1 MSSVSSVRAKK
12 MPRQLAWRLFKH
24 EAKRGELSIILF
36 AIILSV
42 AAVLSLSLFSER
54 LQGALTDRSA
64 EFIAA
69 DRQLSSRNLID
80 PAWITQAQTFSL
92 ATAEQVSTRSMA
104 FANDELALV
113 DLRAVSDT
121 YPLKGSIKLAP
132 ELFATGAATT
142 QIPQRGEAWIDS
154 RLFQLL
160 GLVIGDNIELGDATF
175 TVTQI
180 LSEIPDGGFSVFN
193 ADPMVLINQQDIAAT
208 NVTGPGSRVNYKAYF
223 TGENSDLDGYF
234 DALSPQLDRQ
244 IHRWLS
250 VQDDTS
256 PIGESVAR
264 AEQFFLLAS
273 LLAIVLAAVAIGVAA
288 QRYAQRHFDPVAIMK
303 TLGASTNT
311 IRKVYLYQISFI
323 AILGIMLGAV
333 VGFVLQQIVVS
344 ALADTVEVSLQVW
357 YWRPLLIAIFTG
369 SVCALLFCL
378 YPLLGLFSIPP
389 LRVLRRDISATFSSR
404 GGQYITAGGAILLLM
419 WVYSQNLKISL
430 ILFVSGLILVGLL
443 LGATFGLIALGRV
456 LGKGRMGA
464 WQLAWARIK
473 RRSLDNS
480 VQLISFALTIMLLLV
495 VLVMR
500 NDIVQQWRDQLPQG
514 TANYFLANVT
524 QEQRPKLVEHFA
536 KNGIETDGLYPVSRG
551 RFVKVN
557 DELIR
562 TDITKEDEDT
572 TNETR
577 RGLGR
582 EANLTWDTVLQ
593 TGNEIIAGQWHD
605 QWTPQNSTLP
615 EGVFPVS
622 IEERVGERMRIGMG
636 DELTFNIGSEI
647 VTVQVTSVRTVNW
660 QTMQPNFFFV
670 LHPEAMS
677 QFRASYITSFYLPPE
692 RKPELTKLM
701 APFASVTMF
710 DVDARINQVRSIID
724 QVSAAI
730 EFILVLVLVAGSL
743 VLVAQVQASMDER
756 QRELAILRTLGA
768 KGMMIRLSVIYEFL
782 IIGSVA
788 GFMAALAN
796 EVSLYLLQTNV
807 FQMQSS
813 LHLEY
818 WVIAPLT
825 GAVVVGLLGA
835 ASCWRL
841 LSMNTQVLLR
851 KML

>member
-1 MSSVSSVRAKK
+1 MSA

-69 DRQLSSRNLID
+69 DRQLSARAPLD
-80 PAWITQAQTFSL
+80 PEWISAAHTYNL
-92 ATAEQVSTRSMA
+92 ATALQTSTRSMA

-113 DLRAVSDT
+113 DLRAVSED
-121 YPLKGSIKLAP
+121 YPLKGTIKLAP
-132 ELFATGAATT
+132 ELFATGVATDH
-142 QIPQRGEAWIDS
+142 IPASGEAWMDS

-160 GLVIGDNIELGDATF
+160 GVSLGDKIELGEAQF
-175 TVTQI
+175 TITQV

-193 ADPMVLINQQDIAAT
+193 ADPMVLINLSDIAAT
-208 NVTGPGSRVNYKAYF
+208 KVTGPGSRVNYKVYF
-223 TGENSDLDGYF
+223 TGDDNDLDNYF
-234 DALSPQLDRQ
+234 DELSPQLDRQ
-244 IHRWLS
+244 VHRWLS

-303 TLGASTNT
+303 TLGASTAT
-311 IRKVYLYQISFI
+311 IRKVYLYQIVFI
-323 AILGIMLGAV
+323 ALLGIVIGAI
-333 VGFVLQQIVVS
+333 VGFVLQQLVVS

-389 LRVLRRDISATFSSR
+389 LRVLRRDIASSFSAR
-404 GGQYITAGGAILLLM
+404 GGQYLTAGGAILLLM

-443 LGATFGLIALGRV
+443 LAATFGLIALGRV
-456 LGKGRMGA
+456 LGTGRMGA

-500 NDIVQQWRDQLPQG
+500 NDIVQQWRDQLPTG

-524 QEQRPKLVEHFA
+524 EEQRPNLVQHFA
-536 KNGIETDGLYPVSRG
+536 DNGIETDGLYPVSRG
-551 RFVKVN
+551 RFVKIN
-557 DELIR
+557 DEILR
-562 TDITKEDEDT
+562 NDITKEEEDT

-577 RGLGR
+577 RGMGR
-582 EANLTWDTVLQ
+582 EANLTWDTTLQ
-593 TGNEIIAGQWHD
+593 MGNEVIAGQWHGE
-605 QWTPQNSTLP
+605 WTPETSEL
-615 EGVFPVS
+615 GDGIYPVS
-622 IEERVGERMRIGMG
+622 IEERVGKRMRIGMG
-636 DELTFNIGSEI
+636 DQLTFNIGSEI
-647 VTVQVTSVRTVNW
+647 VTVEVTSIRTVNW

-670 LHPEAMS
+670 LHPMAMEA
-677 QFRASYITSFYLPPE
+677 FRASYITSFYLPPE
-692 RKPELTKLM
+692 RKPELTRLM

-730 EFILVLVLVAGSL
+730 EFILILVLVAGSL
-743 VLVAQVQASMDER
+743 VLIAQVQASMDER

-768 KGMMIRLSVIYEFL
+768 KGRMIRASVIYEFL

-796 EVSLYLLQTNV
+796 EVSLYLLQTQI

-813 LHLEY
+813 LHIEY

-825 GAVVVGLLGA
+825 GAVVVGLLGT

>member
-1 MSSVSSVRAKK
+1 MSA

-69 DRQLSSRNLID
+69 DRQLSARAPLD
-80 PAWITQAQTFSL
+80 PEWVSAAHNYNL
-92 ATAEQVSTRSMA
+92 ATALQTSTRSMA

-113 DLRAVSDT
+113 DLRAVSED
-121 YPLKGSIKLAP
+121 YPLKGTIKLAP
-132 ELFATGAATT
+132 ELFATGVATNH
-142 QIPQRGEAWIDS
+142 IPASGEAWMDS

-160 GLVIGDNIELGDATF
+160 GVSLGDNIELGEAQF
-175 TVTQI
+175 TITQV

-193 ADPMVLINQQDIAAT
+193 ADPMVLINLSDIAAT
-208 NVTGPGSRVNYKAYF
+208 KVTGPGSRVNYKVYF
-223 TGENSDLDGYF
+223 TGDDNDLDNYF
-234 DALSPQLDRQ
+234 DELSPQLDRQ
-244 IHRWLS
+244 VHRWLS

-303 TLGASTNT
+303 TLGASTAT
-311 IRKVYLYQISFI
+311 IREVYLYQIVFI
-323 AILGIMLGAV
+323 ALLGIVIGAI
-333 VGFVLQQIVVS
+333 VGFVLQQLVVN

-389 LRVLRRDISATFSSR
+389 LRVLRRDIASSFSAR
-404 GGQYITAGGAILLLM
+404 GGQYLTAGGAILLLM

-443 LGATFGLIALGRV
+443 LAATFGLIALGRV
-456 LGKGRMGA
+456 LGTGRMGT

-500 NDIVQQWRDQLPQG
+500 NDIVQQWRDQLPTG

-524 QEQRPKLVEHFA
+524 EEQRPNLVQHFA
-536 KNGIETDGLYPVSRG
+536 DNGIETDGLYPVSRG
-551 RFVKVN
+551 RFVKIN
-557 DELIR
+557 DEILR
-562 TDITKEDEDT
+562 NDITKEEEDT

-577 RGLGR
+577 RGMGR
-582 EANLTWDTVLQ
+582 EANLTWDTTLQ
-593 TGNEIIAGQWHD
+593 MGNDVIAGQWHGE
-605 QWTPQNSTLP
+605 WTPETSELG
-615 EGVFPVS
+615 EGIYPVS
-622 IEERVGERMRIGMG
+622 IEERVGERMRIGLG
-636 DELTFNIGSEI
+636 DQLTFNIGSEI
-647 VTVQVTSVRTVNW
+647 VTVEVTSIRTVNW

-670 LHPEAMS
+670 LHPMAMEA
-677 QFRASYITSFYLPPE
+677 FRASYITSFYLPPE
-692 RKPELTKLM
+692 RKPELTRLM

-730 EFILVLVLVAGSL
+730 EFILILVLVAGSL
-743 VLVAQVQASMDER
+743 VLIAQVQASMDER

-768 KGMMIRLSVIYEFL
+768 KGRMIRASVIYEFL

-796 EVSLYLLQTNV
+796 EVSLYLLQTQI

-813 LHLEY
+813 LHLDY

-825 GAVVVGLLGA
+825 GAAVVGLLGA

>member
-1 MSSVSSVRAKK
+1 MSA

-69 DRQLSSRNLID
+69 DRQLSARAPLD
-80 PAWITQAQTFSL
+80 PEWISAAHTYNL
-92 ATAEQVSTRSMA
+92 ATALQTSTRSMA

-113 DLRAVSDT
+113 DLRAVSED
-121 YPLKGSIKLAP
+121 YPLKGTIKLAP
-132 ELFATGAATT
+132 ELFATGVATDH
-142 QIPQRGEAWIDS
+142 IPASGEAWMDS

-160 GLVIGDNIELGDATF
+160 GVSLGDKIELGEAQF
-175 TVTQI
+175 TITQV

-193 ADPMVLINQQDIAAT
+193 ADPMVLINLSDIAAT
-208 NVTGPGSRVNYKAYF
+208 KVTGPGSRVNYKVYF
-223 TGENSDLDGYF
+223 TGDDNDLDNYF
-234 DALSPQLDRQ
+234 DELSPQLDRQ
-244 IHRWLS
+244 VHRWLS

-303 TLGASTNT
+303 TLGASTAT
-311 IRKVYLYQISFI
+311 IRKVYLYQIVFI
-323 AILGIMLGAV
+323 ALLGIVIGAI
-333 VGFVLQQIVVS
+333 VGFVLQQLVVS

-389 LRVLRRDISATFSSR
+389 LRVLRRDIASSFSAR
-404 GGQYITAGGAILLLM
+404 GGQYLTAGGAILLLM

-430 ILFVSGLILVGLL
+430 ILFVSGRILVGLL
-443 LGATFGLIALGRV
+443 LAATFGLIALGRV
-456 LGKGRMGA
+456 LGTGRMGA

-500 NDIVQQWRDQLPQG
+500 NDIVQQWRDQLPTG

-524 QEQRPKLVEHFA
+524 EEQRPNLVQHFA
-536 KNGIETDGLYPVSRG
+536 DNGIETDGLYPVSRG
-551 RFVKVN
+551 RFVKIN
-557 DELIR
+557 DEILR
-562 TDITKEDEDT
+562 NDITKEEEDT

-577 RGLGR
+577 RGMGR
-582 EANLTWDTVLQ
+582 EANLTWDTTLQ
-593 TGNEIIAGQWHD
+593 MGNEVIAGQWHGE
-605 QWTPQNSTLP
+605 WTPETSEL
-615 EGVFPVS
+615 GDGIYPVS
-622 IEERVGERMRIGMG
+622 IEERVGKRMRIGMG
-636 DELTFNIGSEI
+636 DQLTFNIGSEI
-647 VTVQVTSVRTVNW
+647 VTVEVTSIRTVNW

-670 LHPEAMS
+670 LHPMAMEA
-677 QFRASYITSFYLPPE
+677 FRASYITSFYLPPE
-692 RKPELTKLM
+692 RKPELTRLM

-730 EFILVLVLVAGSL
+730 EFILILVLVAGSL
-743 VLVAQVQASMDER
+743 VLIAQVQASMDER

-768 KGMMIRLSVIYEFL
+768 KGRMIRASVIYEFL

-796 EVSLYLLQTNV
+796 EVSLYLLQTQI

-813 LHLEY
+813 LHIEY

-835 ASCWRL
+835 ASCWHL

>member
-1 MSSVSSVRAKK
+1 MSA

-24 EAKRGELSIILF
+24 EAKRGEISIILF

-42 AAVLSLSLFSER
+42 AAVLSVSLFSER

-69 DRQLSSRNLID
+69 DRQLSARAPLD
-80 PAWITQAQTFSL
+80 PEWISAAHTYNL
-92 ATAEQVSTRSMA
+92 ATALQTSTRSMA

-113 DLRAVSDT
+113 DLRAVSED
-121 YPLKGSIKLAP
+121 YPLKGTIKLAP
-132 ELFATGAATT
+132 ELFATGVATDH
-142 QIPQRGEAWIDS
+142 IPASGEAWMDS

-160 GLVIGDNIELGDATF
+160 GVSLGDKIELGEAQF
-175 TVTQI
+175 TITQV

-193 ADPMVLINQQDIAAT
+193 ADPMVLINLSDIAAT
-208 NVTGPGSRVNYKAYF
+208 KVTGPGSRVNYKVYF
-223 TGENSDLDGYF
+223 TGDDNDLDNYF
-234 DALSPQLDRQ
+234 DELSPQLDRQ
-244 IHRWLS
+244 VHRWLS

-303 TLGASTNT
+303 TLGASTAT
-311 IRKVYLYQISFI
+311 IRKVYLYQIVFI
-323 AILGIMLGAV
+323 ALLGIVIGAI
-333 VGFVLQQIVVS
+333 VGFVLQQLVVS

-357 YWRPLLIAIFTG
+357 YWRPLLTAIFTG

-378 YPLLGLFSIPP
+378 YPLLGLFSILPS
-389 LRVLRRDISATFSSR
+389 RVLRRDIASSFSAR
-404 GGQYITAGGAILLLM
+404 GGQYLTAGGAILLLM

-443 LGATFGLIALGRV
+443 LAATFGLIALGRV
-456 LGKGRMGA
+456 LGTGRMGA

-500 NDIVQQWRDQLPQG
+500 NDIVQQWRDQLPTG

-524 QEQRPKLVEHFA
+524 EEQRPNLVQHFA
-536 KNGIETDGLYPVSRG
+536 DNGIETDGLYPVSRG
-551 RFVKVN
+551 RFVKIN
-557 DELIR
+557 DEILR
-562 TDITKEDEDT
+562 NDITKEEEDT

-577 RGLGR
+577 RGMGR
-582 EANLTWDTVLQ
+582 EANLTWDTTLQ
-593 TGNEIIAGQWHD
+593 MGNEVIAGQWHGE
-605 QWTPQNSTLP
+605 WTPETSEL
-615 EGVFPVS
+615 GDGIYPVS
-622 IEERVGERMRIGMG
+622 IEERVGKRMRIGMG
-636 DELTFNIGSEI
+636 DQLTFNLGSEI
-647 VTVQVTSVRTVNW
+647 VTVEVTSIRTVNW

-670 LHPEAMS
+670 LHPMAMEA
-677 QFRASYITSFYLPPE
+677 FRASYITSFYLPPE
-692 RKPELTKLM
+692 RKPELTRLM

-730 EFILVLVLVAGSL
+730 EFILILVLVAGSL
-743 VLVAQVQASMDER
+743 VLIAQVQASMDER

-768 KGMMIRLSVIYEFL
+768 KGRMIRASVIYEFL

-796 EVSLYLLQTNV
+796 EVSLYLLQTQI

-813 LHLEY
+813 LHIEY

>member
-1 MSSVSSVRAKK
+1 MSA

-69 DRQLSSRNLID
+69 DRQLSARAPLD
-80 PAWITQAQTFSL
+80 PEWISAAHTYNL
-92 ATAEQVSTRSMA
+92 ATALQTSTRSMA

-113 DLRAVSDT
+113 DLRAVSED
-121 YPLKGSIKLAP
+121 YPLKGTIKLAP
-132 ELFATGAATT
+132 ELFATGVATDH
-142 QIPQRGEAWIDS
+142 IPASGEAWMDS

-160 GLVIGDNIELGDATF
+160 GVSLGDKIELGEAQF
-175 TVTQI
+175 TITQV

-193 ADPMVLINQQDIAAT
+193 ADPMVLINLSDIAAT
-208 NVTGPGSRVNYKAYF
+208 KVTGPGSRVNYKVYF
-223 TGENSDLDGYF
+223 TGDDNDLDNYF
-234 DALSPQLDRQ
+234 DELSPQLDRQ
-244 IHRWLS
+244 VHRWLS

-303 TLGASTNT
+303 TLGASTAT
-311 IRKVYLYQISFI
+311 IRKVYLYQIVFI
-323 AILGIMLGAV
+323 ALLGIVIGAI
-333 VGFVLQQIVVS
+333 VGFVLQQLVVS

-389 LRVLRRDISATFSSR
+389 LRVLRRDIASSFSAR
-404 GGQYITAGGAILLLM
+404 GGQYLTAGGAILLLM

-443 LGATFGLIALGRV
+443 LAATFGLIALGRV
-456 LGKGRMGA
+456 LGTGRMGA

-500 NDIVQQWRDQLPQG
+500 NDIVQQWRDQLPTG

-524 QEQRPKLVEHFA
+524 EEQRPNLVQHFA
-536 KNGIETDGLYPVSRG
+536 DNGIETDGLYPVSRG
-551 RFVKVN
+551 RFVKIN
-557 DELIR
+557 DEILR
-562 TDITKEDEDT
+562 NDITKEEEDT

-577 RGLGR
+577 RGMGR
-582 EANLTWDTVLQ
+582 EANLTWDTTLQ
-593 TGNEIIAGQWHD
+593 MGNEVIAGQWHGE
-605 QWTPQNSTLP
+605 WTPETSEL
-615 EGVFPVS
+615 GDGIYPVS
-622 IEERVGERMRIGMG
+622 IEERVGKRMRIGMG
-636 DELTFNIGSEI
+636 DQLTFNIGSEI
-647 VTVQVTSVRTVNW
+647 VTVEVTSIRTVNW

-670 LHPEAMS
+670 LHPMAMEA
-677 QFRASYITSFYLPPE
+677 FRASYITSFYLPPE
-692 RKPELTKLM
+692 RKPELTRLI

-730 EFILVLVLVAGSL
+730 EFILILVLVAGSL
-743 VLVAQVQASMDER
+743 VLIAQVQASMDER

-768 KGMMIRLSVIYEFL
+768 KGRMIRASVIYEFL

-796 EVSLYLLQTNV
+796 EVSLYLLQTQI

-813 LHLEY
+813 LHIEY

>member
-1 MSSVSSVRAKK
+1 MSA

-69 DRQLSSRNLID
+69 DRQLSARAPLD
-80 PAWITQAQTFSL
+80 PEWISAAHTYNL
-92 ATAEQVSTRSMA
+92 ATALQTSTRSMA

-113 DLRAVSDT
+113 DLRAVSED
-121 YPLKGSIKLAP
+121 YPLKGTIKLAP
-132 ELFATGAATT
+132 ELFATGVATDH
-142 QIPQRGEAWIDS
+142 IPASGEAWMDS

-160 GLVIGDNIELGDATF
+160 GVSLGDKIELGEAQF
-175 TVTQI
+175 TITQV

-193 ADPMVLINQQDIAAT
+193 ADPMVLINLSDIAAT
-208 NVTGPGSRVNYKAYF
+208 KVTGPGSRVNYKVYF
-223 TGENSDLDGYF
+223 TGDDNDLDNYF
-234 DALSPQLDRQ
+234 DELSPQLDRQ
-244 IHRWLS
+244 VHRWLS

-303 TLGASTNT
+303 TLGASTAT
-311 IRKVYLYQISFI
+311 IRKVYLYQIVFI
-323 AILGIMLGAV
+323 ALLGIVIGAI
-333 VGFVLQQIVVS
+333 VGFVLQQLVVS

-389 LRVLRRDISATFSSR
+389 LRVLRRDIASSFSAR
-404 GGQYITAGGAILLLM
+404 GGQYLTAGGAILLLM

-443 LGATFGLIALGRV
+443 LAATFGLIALGRV
-456 LGKGRMGA
+456 LGTGRMGA

-500 NDIVQQWRDQLPQG
+500 NDIVQQWRDQLPTG

-524 QEQRPKLVEHFA
+524 EEQRPNLVQHFA
-536 KNGIETDGLYPVSRG
+536 DNGIETDGLYPVSRG
-551 RFVKVN
+551 RFVKIN
-557 DELIR
+557 DEILR
-562 TDITKEDEDT
+562 NDITKEEEDT

-577 RGLGR
+577 RGMGR
-582 EANLTWDTVLQ
+582 EANLTWDTTLQ
-593 TGNEIIAGQWHD
+593 MGNEVIAGQWHGE
-605 QWTPQNSTLP
+605 WTPETSEL
-615 EGVFPVS
+615 GDGIYPVS
-622 IEERVGERMRIGMG
+622 IEERVGKRMRIGMG
-636 DELTFNIGSEI
+636 DQLTFNIGSEI
-647 VTVQVTSVRTVNW
+647 VTVEVTSIRTVNW

-670 LHPEAMS
+670 LHPMAMEA
-677 QFRASYITSFYLPPE
+677 FRASYITSFYLPPE
-692 RKPELTKLM
+692 RKPELTRLM

-730 EFILVLVLVAGSL
+730 EFILILVLVAGSL
-743 VLVAQVQASMDER
+743 VLIAQVQASMDER

-768 KGMMIRLSVIYEFL
+768 KGRMIRASVIYEFL

-796 EVSLYLLQTNV
+796 EVSLYLLQTQI

-813 LHLEY
+813 LHIEY

-835 ASCWRL
+835 ASCWHL

>member
-1 MSSVSSVRAKK
+1 MSSMSSVRAKN

-69 DRQLSSRNLID
+69 DRQLSARNPID
-80 PAWITQAQTFSL
+80 PGWITQAQTFSL

-142 QIPQRGEAWIDS
+142 QIPKRGEAWIDS

-223 TGENSDLDGYF
+223 TGENSDLDDYF

-536 KNGIETDGLYPVSRG
+536 KNGIDTDGLYPVSRG

-593 TGNEIIAGQWHD
+593 SGNEIIAGQWHD

-818 WVIAPLT
+818 WVIAPVT

>member
-1 MSSVSSVRAKK
+1 MSA

-69 DRQLSSRNLID
+69 DRQLSARAPLD
-80 PAWITQAQTFSL
+80 PEWISAAHTYNL
-92 ATAEQVSTRSMA
+92 ATALQTSTRSMA

-113 DLRAVSDT
+113 DLRAVSED
-121 YPLKGSIKLAP
+121 YPLKGTIKLAP
-132 ELFATGAATT
+132 ELFATGVATDH
-142 QIPQRGEAWIDS
+142 IPASGEAWMDS

-160 GLVIGDNIELGDATF
+160 GVSLGDKIELGEAQF
-175 TVTQI
+175 TITQV

-193 ADPMVLINQQDIAAT
+193 ADPMVLINLSDIAAT
-208 NVTGPGSRVNYKAYF
+208 KVTGPGSRVNYKVYF
-223 TGENSDLDGYF
+223 TGDDNDLDNYF
-234 DALSPQLDRQ
+234 DELSPQLDRQ
-244 IHRWLS
+244 VHRWLS

-303 TLGASTNT
+303 TLGASTAT
-311 IRKVYLYQISFI
+311 IRKVYLYQIVFI
-323 AILGIMLGAV
+323 ALLGIVIGAI
-333 VGFVLQQIVVS
+333 VGFVLQQLVVS

-389 LRVLRRDISATFSSR
+389 LRVLRRDIASSFSAR
-404 GGQYITAGGAILLLM
+404 GGQYLTAGGAILLLM

-443 LGATFGLIALGRV
+443 LAATFGLIALGRV
-456 LGKGRMGA
+456 LGTGRMGA

-500 NDIVQQWRDQLPQG
+500 NDIVQQWRDQLPTG

-524 QEQRPKLVEHFA
+524 EEQRPNLVQHFA
-536 KNGIETDGLYPVSRG
+536 DNGIETDGLYPVSRG
-551 RFVKVN
+551 RFVKIN
-557 DELIR
+557 DEILR
-562 TDITKEDEDT
+562 NDITKEEEDT

-577 RGLGR
+577 RGMGR
-582 EANLTWDTVLQ
+582 EANLTWDTTLQ
-593 TGNEIIAGQWHD
+593 MGNEVIAGQWHGE
-605 QWTPQNSTLP
+605 WTPETSEL
-615 EGVFPVS
+615 GDGIYPVS
-622 IEERVGERMRIGMG
+622 IEERVGKRMRIGMG
-636 DELTFNIGSEI
+636 DQLTFNIGSEI
-647 VTVQVTSVRTVNW
+647 VTVEVTSIRTVNW

-670 LHPEAMS
+670 LHPMAMEA
-677 QFRASYITSFYLPPE
+677 FRASYITSFYLPPE
-692 RKPELTKLM
+692 RKPELTRLM
-701 APFASVTMF
+701 APFASVIMF

-730 EFILVLVLVAGSL
+730 EFILILVLVAGSL
-743 VLVAQVQASMDER
+743 VLIAQVQASMDER

-768 KGMMIRLSVIYEFL
+768 KGRMIRASVIYEFL

-796 EVSLYLLQTNV
+796 EVSLYLLQTQI

-813 LHLEY
+813 LHIEY

>member
-1 MSSVSSVRAKK
+1 MSA

-69 DRQLSSRNLID
+69 DRQLSARAPLD
-80 PAWITQAQTFSL
+80 PEWISAAHTYNL
-92 ATAEQVSTRSMA
+92 ATALQTSTRSMA

-113 DLRAVSDT
+113 DLRAVSED
-121 YPLKGSIKLAP
+121 YPLKGTIKLAP
-132 ELFATGAATT
+132 ELFATGVATDH
-142 QIPQRGEAWIDS
+142 IPASGEAWMDS

-160 GLVIGDNIELGDATF
+160 GVSLGDKIELGEAQF
-175 TVTQI
+175 TITQV

-193 ADPMVLINQQDIAAT
+193 ADPMVLINLSDIAAT
-208 NVTGPGSRVNYKAYF
+208 KVTGPGSRVNYKVYF
-223 TGENSDLDGYF
+223 TGDDNDLDNYF
-234 DALSPQLDRQ
+234 DELSPQLDRQ
-244 IHRWLS
+244 VHRWLS

-303 TLGASTNT
+303 TLGASTAT
-311 IRKVYLYQISFI
+311 IRKVYLYQIVFI
-323 AILGIMLGAV
+323 ALLGIVIGAI
-333 VGFVLQQIVVS
+333 VGFVLQQLVVS

-389 LRVLRRDISATFSSR
+389 LRVLRRDIASSFSAR
-404 GGQYITAGGAILLLM
+404 GGQYLTAGGAILLLM

-443 LGATFGLIALGRV
+443 LAATFGLIALGRV
-456 LGKGRMGA
+456 LGTGRMGA

-500 NDIVQQWRDQLPQG
+500 NYIVQQWRDQLPTG

-524 QEQRPKLVEHFA
+524 EEQRPNLVQHFA
-536 KNGIETDGLYPVSRG
+536 DNGIETDGLYPVSRG
-551 RFVKVN
+551 RFVKIN
-557 DELIR
+557 DEILR
-562 TDITKEDEDT
+562 NDITKEEEDT

-577 RGLGR
+577 RGMGR
-582 EANLTWDTVLQ
+582 EANLTWDTTLQ
-593 TGNEIIAGQWHD
+593 MGNEVIAGQWHGE
-605 QWTPQNSTLP
+605 WTPETSEL
-615 EGVFPVS
+615 GDGIYPVS
-622 IEERVGERMRIGMG
+622 IEERVGKRMRIGMG
-636 DELTFNIGSEI
+636 DQLTFNIGSEI
-647 VTVQVTSVRTVNW
+647 VTVEVTSIRTVNW

-670 LHPEAMS
+670 LHPMAMEA
-677 QFRASYITSFYLPPE
+677 FRASYITSFYLPPE
-692 RKPELTKLM
+692 RKPELTRLM

-730 EFILVLVLVAGSL
+730 EFILILVLVAGSL
-743 VLVAQVQASMDER
+743 VLIAQVQASMDER

-768 KGMMIRLSVIYEFL
+768 KGRMIRASVIYEFL

-796 EVSLYLLQTNV
+796 EVSLYLLQTQI

-813 LHLEY
+813 LHIEY

>member
-1 MSSVSSVRAKK
+1 MSA

-69 DRQLSSRNLID
+69 DRQLSARAPLD
-80 PAWITQAQTFSL
+80 PEWISAAHTYNL
-92 ATAEQVSTRSMA
+92 ATALQTSTRSMA

-113 DLRAVSDT
+113 DLRAVSED
-121 YPLKGSIKLAP
+121 YPLKGTIKLAP
-132 ELFATGAATT
+132 ELFATGVATDH
-142 QIPQRGEAWIDS
+142 IPASGEAWMDS

-160 GLVIGDNIELGDATF
+160 GVSLGDKIELGEAQF
-175 TVTQI
+175 TITQV

-193 ADPMVLINQQDIAAT
+193 ADPMVLINLSDIAAT
-208 NVTGPGSRVNYKAYF
+208 KVTGPGSRVNYKVYF
-223 TGENSDLDGYF
+223 TGDDNDLDNYF
-234 DALSPQLDRQ
+234 DELSPQLDRQ
-244 IHRWLS
+244 VHRWLS

-273 LLAIVLAAVAIGVAA
+273 LLAILLAAVAIGVAA

-303 TLGASTNT
+303 TLGASTAT
-311 IRKVYLYQISFI
+311 IRKVYLYQIVFI
-323 AILGIMLGAV
+323 ALLGIVIGAI
-333 VGFVLQQIVVS
+333 VGFVLQQLVVS

-389 LRVLRRDISATFSSR
+389 LRVLRRDIASSFSAR
-404 GGQYITAGGAILLLM
+404 GGQYLSAGGAILLLM

-443 LGATFGLIALGRV
+443 LAATFGLIALGRV
-456 LGKGRMGA
+456 LGTGRMGA

-500 NDIVQQWRDQLPQG
+500 NDIVQQWRDQLPTG

-524 QEQRPKLVEHFA
+524 EEQRPNLVQHFA
-536 KNGIETDGLYPVSRG
+536 DNGIETDGLYPVSRG
-551 RFVKVN
+551 RFVKIN
-557 DELIR
+557 DEILR
-562 TDITKEDEDT
+562 NDITKEEEDT

-577 RGLGR
+577 RGMGR
-582 EANLTWDTVLQ
+582 EANLTWDTTLQ
-593 TGNEIIAGQWHD
+593 MGNEVIAGQWHGE
-605 QWTPQNSTLP
+605 WTPETSEL
-615 EGVFPVS
+615 GDGIYPVS
-622 IEERVGERMRIGMG
+622 IEERVGKRMRIGMG
-636 DELTFNIGSEI
+636 DQLTFNIGSEI
-647 VTVQVTSVRTVNW
+647 VTVEVTSIRTVNW

-670 LHPEAMS
+670 LHPMAMEA
-677 QFRASYITSFYLPPE
+677 FRASYITSFYLPPE
-692 RKPELTKLM
+692 RKPELTRLM

-730 EFILVLVLVAGSL
+730 EFILILVLVAGSL
-743 VLVAQVQASMDER
+743 VLIAQVQASMDER

-768 KGMMIRLSVIYEFL
+768 KGRMIRASVIYEFL

-796 EVSLYLLQTNV
+796 EVSLYLLQTQI

-813 LHLEY
+813 LHIEY

>member
-1 MSSVSSVRAKK
+1 MSA

-69 DRQLSSRNLID
+69 DRQLSARAPLD
-80 PAWITQAQTFSL
+80 PEWISAAHTYNL
-92 ATAEQVSTRSMA
+92 ATALQTSTRSMA

-113 DLRAVSDT
+113 DLRAVSED
-121 YPLKGSIKLAP
+121 YPLKGTIKLAP
-132 ELFATGAATT
+132 ELFATGVATDH
-142 QIPQRGEAWIDS
+142 IPASGEAWMDS

-160 GLVIGDNIELGDATF
+160 GVSLGDKIELGEAQF
-175 TVTQI
+175 TITQV

-193 ADPMVLINQQDIAAT
+193 ADPMVLINLSDIAAT
-208 NVTGPGSRVNYKAYF
+208 KVTGPGSRVNYKVYF
-223 TGENSDLDGYF
+223 TGDDNDLDNYF
-234 DALSPQLDRQ
+234 DELSPQLDRQ
-244 IHRWLS
+244 VHRWLS

-303 TLGASTNT
+303 TLGASTAT
-311 IRKVYLYQISFI
+311 IRKVYLYQIVFI
-323 AILGIMLGAV
+323 ALLGIVIGAI
-333 VGFVLQQIVVS
+333 VGFVLQQLVVS

-389 LRVLRRDISATFSSR
+389 LRVLRRDIASSFSAR
-404 GGQYITAGGAILLLM
+404 GGQYLTAGGAILLLM

-443 LGATFGLIALGRV
+443 LAATFGLIALGRV
-456 LGKGRMGA
+456 LGTGRMGA

-500 NDIVQQWRDQLPQG
+500 NDIVQQWRDQLPTG

-524 QEQRPKLVEHFA
+524 EEQRPNLVQHFA
-536 KNGIETDGLYPVSRG
+536 DNGIETDGLYPVSRG
-551 RFVKVN
+551 RFVKIN
-557 DELIR
+557 DEILR
-562 TDITKEDEDT
+562 NDITKEEEDT

-577 RGLGR
+577 RGMGR
-582 EANLTWDTVLQ
+582 EANLTWDTTLQ
-593 TGNEIIAGQWHD
+593 MGNEVIAGQWHGE
-605 QWTPQNSTLP
+605 WTPETSEL
-615 EGVFPVS
+615 GDGIYPVS
-622 IEERVGERMRIGMG
+622 IEERVGKRMRIGMG
-636 DELTFNIGSEI
+636 DQLTFNIGSEI
-647 VTVQVTSVRTVNW
+647 VTVEVTSIRTVNW
-660 QTMQPNFFFV
+660 QTMQPNSFFV
-670 LHPEAMS
+670 LHPMAMEA
-677 QFRASYITSFYLPPE
+677 FRASYITSFYLPPE
-692 RKPELTKLM
+692 RKPELTRLM

-730 EFILVLVLVAGSL
+730 EFILILVLVAGSL
-743 VLVAQVQASMDER
+743 VLIAQVQASMDER

-768 KGMMIRLSVIYEFL
+768 KGRMIRASVIYEFL

-796 EVSLYLLQTNV
+796 EVSLYLLQTQI

-813 LHLEY
+813 LHIEY

>member
-1 MSSVSSVRAKK
+1 MSA

-69 DRQLSSRNLID
+69 DRQLSARAPLD
-80 PAWITQAQTFSL
+80 PEWVSAAHTYNL
-92 ATAEQVSTRSMA
+92 ATALQTSTRSMA

-113 DLRAVSDT
+113 DLRAVSED
-121 YPLKGSIKLAP
+121 YPLKGTIKLTP
-132 ELFATGAATT
+132 ELFATGVATDH
-142 QIPQRGEAWIDS
+142 IPASGEAWMDS

-160 GLVIGDNIELGDATF
+160 GVSLGDNIELGEAQF
-175 TVTQI
+175 TITQV

-193 ADPMVLINQQDIAAT
+193 ADPMVLINLSDIAAT
-208 NVTGPGSRVNYKAYF
+208 KVTGPGSRVNYKVYF
-223 TGENSDLDGYF
+223 TGDDNDLDDYF
-234 DALSPQLDRQ
+234 DELSPQLDRQ
-244 IHRWLS
+244 VHRWLS

-303 TLGASTNT
+303 TLGASTAT
-311 IRKVYLYQISFI
+311 IRKVYLYQIVFI
-323 AILGIMLGAV
+323 ALLGIVIGAI
-333 VGFVLQQIVVS
+333 VGFVLQQLVVS

-389 LRVLRRDISATFSSR
+389 LRVLRRDIASSFSAR
-404 GGQYITAGGAILLLM
+404 GGQYLTAGGAILLLM

-443 LGATFGLIALGRV
+443 LAATFGLIALGRV
-456 LGKGRMGA
+456 LGTGRMGA

-500 NDIVQQWRDQLPQG
+500 NDIVQQWRDQLPTG

-524 QEQRPKLVEHFA
+524 EEQRPNLVQHFA
-536 KNGIETDGLYPVSRG
+536 DNGIETDGLYPVSRG
-551 RFVKVN
+551 RFVKIN
-557 DELIR
+557 DEILR
-562 TDITKEDEDT
+562 NDITKEEEDT

-577 RGLGR
+577 RGMGR
-582 EANLTWDTVLQ
+582 EANLTWDTTLQ
-593 TGNEIIAGQWHD
+593 MGNEVIAGQWHGE
-605 QWTPQNSTLP
+605 WTPETSEL
-615 EGVFPVS
+615 GDGIYPVS
-622 IEERVGERMRIGMG
+622 IEERVGKRMRIGMG
-636 DELTFNIGSEI
+636 DQLTFNIGSEI
-647 VTVQVTSVRTVNW
+647 VTVEVTSIRTVNW

-670 LHPEAMS
+670 LHPMAMEA
-677 QFRASYITSFYLPPE
+677 FRASYITSFYLPPE
-692 RKPELTKLM
+692 RKPELTRLM

-730 EFILVLVLVAGSL
+730 EFILILVLVAGSL
-743 VLVAQVQASMDER
+743 VLIAQVQASMDER

-768 KGMMIRLSVIYEFL
+768 KGRMIRASVIYEFL

-796 EVSLYLLQTNV
+796 EVSLYLLQTQI

-813 LHLEY
+813 LHIEY

>member
-1 MSSVSSVRAKK
+1 MSA

-69 DRQLSSRNLID
+69 DRQLSARAPLD
-80 PAWITQAQTFSL
+80 PEWVSAAHTYNL
-92 ATAEQVSTRSMA
+92 ATALQTSTRSMA

-113 DLRAVSDT
+113 DLRAVSED
-121 YPLKGSIKLAP
+121 YPLKGTIKLAP
-132 ELFATGAATT
+132 ELFATGVATDH
-142 QIPQRGEAWIDS
+142 IPASGEAWMDS

-160 GLVIGDNIELGDATF
+160 GVSLGDKIELGEAQF
-175 TVTQI
+175 TITQV

-193 ADPMVLINQQDIAAT
+193 ADPMVLINLSDIAAT
-208 NVTGPGSRVNYKAYF
+208 KVTGPGSRVNYKVYF
-223 TGENSDLDGYF
+223 TGDDNDLDNYF
-234 DALSPQLDRQ
+234 DELSPQLDRQ
-244 IHRWLS
+244 VHRWLS

-303 TLGASTNT
+303 TLGASTAT
-311 IRKVYLYQISFI
+311 IRKVYLYQIVFI
-323 AILGIMLGAV
+323 ALLGIVIGAI
-333 VGFVLQQIVVS
+333 VGFVLQQLVVS

-389 LRVLRRDISATFSSR
+389 LRVLRRDIASSFSAR
-404 GGQYITAGGAILLLM
+404 GGQYLTAGGAILLLM

-443 LGATFGLIALGRV
+443 LAATFGLIALGRV
-456 LGKGRMGA
+456 LGTGRMGA

-500 NDIVQQWRDQLPQG
+500 NDIVQQWRDQLPTG

-524 QEQRPKLVEHFA
+524 EEQRPNLVQHFA
-536 KNGIETDGLYPVSRG
+536 DNGIETDGLYPVSRG
-551 RFVKVN
+551 RFVKIN
-557 DELIR
+557 DEILR
-562 TDITKEDEDT
+562 NDITKEEEDT

-577 RGLGR
+577 RGMGR
-582 EANLTWDTVLQ
+582 EANLTWDTTLQ
-593 TGNEIIAGQWHD
+593 MGNEVIAGQWHGE
-605 QWTPQNSTLP
+605 WTPETSEL
-615 EGVFPVS
+615 GDGIYPVS
-622 IEERVGERMRIGMG
+622 IEERVGKRMRIGMG
-636 DELTFNIGSEI
+636 DQLTFNIGSEI
-647 VTVQVTSVRTVNW
+647 VTVEVTSIRTVNW

-670 LHPEAMS
+670 LHPMAMEA
-677 QFRASYITSFYLPPE
+677 FRASYITSFYLPPE
-692 RKPELTKLM
+692 RKPELTRLM

-730 EFILVLVLVAGSL
+730 EFILILVLVAGSL
-743 VLVAQVQASMDER
+743 VLIAQVQASMDER
-756 QRELAILRTLGA
+756 QRELAILRT
-768 KGMMIRLSVIYEFL
+768 
-782 IIGSVA
+782 
-788 GFMAALAN
+788 
-796 EVSLYLLQTNV
+796 
-807 FQMQSS
+807 
-813 LHLEY
+813 
-818 WVIAPLT
+818 
-825 GAVVVGLLGA
+825 
-835 ASCWRL
+835 
-841 LSMNTQVLLR
+841 
-851 KML
+851 

>member
-1 MSSVSSVRAKK
+1 MSA

-69 DRQLSSRNLID
+69 DRQLSARAPLD
-80 PAWITQAQTFSL
+80 PEWISAAHTYNL
-92 ATAEQVSTRSMA
+92 ATALQTSTRSMA

-113 DLRAVSDT
+113 DLRAVSED
-121 YPLKGSIKLAP
+121 YPLKGTIKLAP
-132 ELFATGAATT
+132 ELFATGVATDH
-142 QIPQRGEAWIDS
+142 IPASGEAWMDS

-160 GLVIGDNIELGDATF
+160 GVSLGDKIELGEAQF
-175 TVTQI
+175 TITQV

-193 ADPMVLINQQDIAAT
+193 ADPMVLINLSDIAAT
-208 NVTGPGSRVNYKAYF
+208 KVTGPGSRVNYKVYF
-223 TGENSDLDGYF
+223 TGDDNDLDNYF
-234 DALSPQLDRQ
+234 DELSPQLDRQ
-244 IHRWLS
+244 VHRWLS

-303 TLGASTNT
+303 TLGASTAT
-311 IRKVYLYQISFI
+311 IRKVYLYQIVFI
-323 AILGIMLGAV
+323 ALLGIVIGAI
-333 VGFVLQQIVVS
+333 VGFVLQQLVVS

-389 LRVLRRDISATFSSR
+389 LRVLRRDIASSFSAR
-404 GGQYITAGGAILLLM
+404 GGQYLTAGGAILLLM

-443 LGATFGLIALGRV
+443 LAATFGLIALGRV
-456 LGKGRMGA
+456 LGTGRMGA

-500 NDIVQQWRDQLPQG
+500 NDIVQQWRDQLPTG

-524 QEQRPKLVEHFA
+524 EEQRPNLVQHFA
-536 KNGIETDGLYPVSRG
+536 DNGIETDDLYPVSRG
-551 RFVKVN
+551 RFVKIN
-557 DELIR
+557 DEILR
-562 TDITKEDEDT
+562 NDITKEEEDT

-577 RGLGR
+577 RGMGR
-582 EANLTWDTVLQ
+582 EANLTWDTTLQ
-593 TGNEIIAGQWHD
+593 MGNEVIAGQWHGE
-605 QWTPQNSTLP
+605 WTPETSEL
-615 EGVFPVS
+615 GDGIYPVS
-622 IEERVGERMRIGMG
+622 IEERVGKRMRIGMG
-636 DELTFNIGSEI
+636 DQLTFNIGSEI
-647 VTVQVTSVRTVNW
+647 VTVEVTSIRTVNW

-670 LHPEAMS
+670 LHPMAMEA
-677 QFRASYITSFYLPPE
+677 FRASYITSFYLPPE
-692 RKPELTKLM
+692 RKPELTRLM

-730 EFILVLVLVAGSL
+730 EFILILVLVAGSL
-743 VLVAQVQASMDER
+743 VLIAQVQASMDER

-768 KGMMIRLSVIYEFL
+768 KGRMIRASVIYEFL

-796 EVSLYLLQTNV
+796 EVSLYLLQTQI

-813 LHLEY
+813 LHIEY

>member
-1 MSSVSSVRAKK
+1 MSA

-69 DRQLSSRNLID
+69 DRQLSARAPLD
-80 PAWITQAQTFSL
+80 PEWISAAHTYNL
-92 ATAEQVSTRSMA
+92 ATALQTSTRSMA

-113 DLRAVSDT
+113 DLRAVSED
-121 YPLKGSIKLAP
+121 YPLKGTIKLAP
-132 ELFATGAATT
+132 ELFATGVATDH
-142 QIPQRGEAWIDS
+142 IPASGEAWMDS

-160 GLVIGDNIELGDATF
+160 GVSLGDKIELGEAQF
-175 TVTQI
+175 TITQV

-193 ADPMVLINQQDIAAT
+193 ADPMVLINLSDIAAT
-208 NVTGPGSRVNYKAYF
+208 KVTGPGSRVNYKVYF
-223 TGENSDLDGYF
+223 TGDDNDLDNYF
-234 DALSPQLDRQ
+234 DELSPQLDRQ
-244 IHRWLS
+244 VHRWLS

-303 TLGASTNT
+303 TLGASTAT
-311 IRKVYLYQISFI
+311 IRKVYLYQIVFI
-323 AILGIMLGAV
+323 ALLGIVIGAI
-333 VGFVLQQIVVS
+333 VGFVLQQLVVS

-389 LRVLRRDISATFSSR
+389 LRVLRRDIASSFSAR
-404 GGQYITAGGAILLLM
+404 GGQYLTAGGAILLLM

-430 ILFVSGLILVGLL
+430 ILFVSGFILVGLL
-443 LGATFGLIALGRV
+443 LAATFGLIALGRV
-456 LGKGRMGA
+456 LGTGRMGA

-500 NDIVQQWRDQLPQG
+500 NDIVQQWRDQLPTG

-524 QEQRPKLVEHFA
+524 EEQRPNLVQHFA
-536 KNGIETDGLYPVSRG
+536 DNGIETDGLYPVSRG
-551 RFVKVN
+551 RFVKIN
-557 DELIR
+557 DEILR
-562 TDITKEDEDT
+562 NDITKEEEDT

-577 RGLGR
+577 RGMGR
-582 EANLTWDTVLQ
+582 EANLTWDTTLQ
-593 TGNEIIAGQWHD
+593 MGNEVIAGQWHGE
-605 QWTPQNSTLP
+605 WTPETSEL
-615 EGVFPVS
+615 GDGIYPVS
-622 IEERVGERMRIGMG
+622 IEERVGKRMRIGMG
-636 DELTFNIGSEI
+636 DQLTFNIGSEI
-647 VTVQVTSVRTVNW
+647 VTVEVTSIRTVNW

-670 LHPEAMS
+670 LHPMAMEA
-677 QFRASYITSFYLPPE
+677 FRASYITSFYLPPE
-692 RKPELTKLM
+692 RKPELTRLM

-730 EFILVLVLVAGSL
+730 EFILILVLVAGSL
-743 VLVAQVQASMDER
+743 VLIAQVQASMDER

-768 KGMMIRLSVIYEFL
+768 KGRMIRASVIYEFL

-796 EVSLYLLQTNV
+796 EVSLYLLQTQI

-813 LHLEY
+813 LHIEY

>member
-1 MSSVSSVRAKK
+1 MSA

-69 DRQLSSRNLID
+69 DRQLSARAPLD
-80 PAWITQAQTFSL
+80 PEWISAAHTYNL
-92 ATAEQVSTRSMA
+92 ATALQTSTRSMA

-113 DLRAVSDT
+113 DLRAVSED
-121 YPLKGSIKLAP
+121 YPLKGTIKLAP
-132 ELFATGAATT
+132 ELFATGVATDH
-142 QIPQRGEAWIDS
+142 IPASGEAWMDS

-160 GLVIGDNIELGDATF
+160 GVSLGDKIELGEAQF
-175 TVTQI
+175 TITQV

-193 ADPMVLINQQDIAAT
+193 ADPMVLINLSDIAAT
-208 NVTGPGSRVNYKAYF
+208 KVTGPGSRVNYKVYF
-223 TGENSDLDGYF
+223 TGDDNDLDNYF
-234 DALSPQLDRQ
+234 DELSPQLDRQ
-244 IHRWLS
+244 VHRWLS

-303 TLGASTNT
+303 TLGASTAT
-311 IRKVYLYQISFI
+311 IRKVYLYQIVFI
-323 AILGIMLGAV
+323 ALLGIVIGAI
-333 VGFVLQQIVVS
+333 VGFVLQQLVVS

-389 LRVLRRDISATFSSR
+389 LRVLRRDIASSFSAR
-404 GGQYITAGGAILLLM
+404 GGQYISAGGAILLLM

-443 LGATFGLIALGRV
+443 LAATFGLIALGRV
-456 LGKGRMGA
+456 LGTGRMGA

-500 NDIVQQWRDQLPQG
+500 NDIVQQWRDQLPTG

-524 QEQRPKLVEHFA
+524 EEQRPNLVQHFA
-536 KNGIETDGLYPVSRG
+536 DNGIETDGLYPVSRG
-551 RFVKVN
+551 RFVKIN
-557 DELIR
+557 DEILR
-562 TDITKEDEDT
+562 NDITKEEEDT

-577 RGLGR
+577 RGMGR
-582 EANLTWDTVLQ
+582 EANLTWDTTLQ
-593 TGNEIIAGQWHD
+593 MGNEVIAGQWHGE
-605 QWTPQNSTLP
+605 WTPETSEL
-615 EGVFPVS
+615 GDGIYPVS
-622 IEERVGERMRIGMG
+622 IEERVGKRMRIGMG
-636 DELTFNIGSEI
+636 DQLTFNIGSEI
-647 VTVQVTSVRTVNW
+647 VTVEVTSIRTVNW

-670 LHPEAMS
+670 LHPMAMEA
-677 QFRASYITSFYLPPE
+677 FRASYITSFYLPPE
-692 RKPELTKLM
+692 RKPELTRLM

-730 EFILVLVLVAGSL
+730 EFILILVLVAGSL
-743 VLVAQVQASMDER
+743 VLIAQVQASMDER

-768 KGMMIRLSVIYEFL
+768 KGRMIRASVIYEFL

-796 EVSLYLLQTNV
+796 EVSLYLLQTQI

-813 LHLEY
+813 LHIEY

>member
-1 MSSVSSVRAKK
+1 MSA

-69 DRQLSSRNLID
+69 DRQLSARAPLD
-80 PAWITQAQTFSL
+80 PEWVSAAHSYNL
-92 ATAEQVSTRSMA
+92 ATALQTSTRSMA

-113 DLRAVSDT
+113 DLRAVSED
-121 YPLKGSIKLAP
+121 YPLKGTIKLAP
-132 ELFATGAATT
+132 ELFATGVATDH
-142 QIPQRGEAWIDS
+142 IPASGEAWMDS

-160 GLVIGDNIELGDATF
+160 EVSLGDKIELGEAQF
-175 TVTQI
+175 TITQV

-193 ADPMVLINQQDIAAT
+193 ADPMVLINLSDIAAT
-208 NVTGPGSRVNYKAYF
+208 KVTGPGSRVNYKVYF
-223 TGENSDLDGYF
+223 TGDDNDLDNYF
-234 DALSPQLDRQ
+234 DELSPQLDRQ
-244 IHRWLS
+244 VHRWLS

-303 TLGASTNT
+303 TLGASTAT
-311 IRKVYLYQISFI
+311 IRKVYLYQIVFI
-323 AILGIMLGAV
+323 ALLGIVIGAI
-333 VGFVLQQIVVS
+333 VGFVLQQLVVS

-389 LRVLRRDISATFSSR
+389 LRVLRRDIASSFSAR
-404 GGQYITAGGAILLLM
+404 GGQYLTAGGAILLLM

-443 LGATFGLIALGRV
+443 LAATFGLIALGRV
-456 LGKGRMGA
+456 LGTGRMGA

-500 NDIVQQWRDQLPQG
+500 NDIVQQWRDQLPTG

-524 QEQRPKLVEHFA
+524 EEQRPNLVQHFA
-536 KNGIETDGLYPVSRG
+536 DNGIETDGLYPVSRG
-551 RFVKVN
+551 RFVKIN
-557 DELIR
+557 DEILR
-562 TDITKEDEDT
+562 NDITKEEEDT

-577 RGLGR
+577 RGMGR
-582 EANLTWDTVLQ
+582 EANLTWDTTLQ
-593 TGNEIIAGQWHD
+593 MGNEVIAGQWHGE
-605 QWTPQNSTLP
+605 WTPETSEL
-615 EGVFPVS
+615 GDGIYPVS
-622 IEERVGERMRIGMG
+622 IEERVGKRMRIGMG
-636 DELTFNIGSEI
+636 DQLTFNIGSEI
-647 VTVQVTSVRTVNW
+647 VTVEVTSIRTVNW
-660 QTMQPNFFFV
+660 QTMQPNFFLYYIRWRWRRFV
-670 LHPEAMS
+670 PV
-677 QFRASYITSFYLPPE
+677 TS
-692 RKPELTKLM
+692 
-701 APFASVTMF
+701 
-710 DVDARINQVRSIID
+710 
-724 QVSAAI
+724 
-730 EFILVLVLVAGSL
+730 
-743 VLVAQVQASMDER
+743 QAS
-756 QRELAILRTLGA
+756 TY
-768 KGMMIRLSVIYEFL
+768 RLSVNL
-782 IIGSVA
+782 
-788 GFMAALAN
+788 N
-796 EVSLYLLQTNV
+796 
-807 FQMQSS
+807 
-813 LHLEY
+813 
-818 WVIAPLT
+818 
-825 GAVVVGLLGA
+825 
-835 ASCWRL
+835 
-841 LSMNTQVLLR
+841 
-851 KML
+851 

>member
-1 MSSVSSVRAKK
+1 MSV

-42 AAVLSLSLFSER
+42 ASVLSLSLFSER

-69 DRQLSSRNLID
+69 DRQLSARTPID
-80 PAWITQAQTFSL
+80 PEWVMSAQTFNL
-92 ATAEQVSTRSMA
+92 ATAQQTSTRSMA

-113 DLRAVSDT
+113 DLRAVSGD
-121 YPLKGSIKLAP
+121 YPLKGTIKLAP
-132 ELFATGAATT
+132 ELFATGVETT
-142 QIPQRGEAWIDS
+142 QIPDLGEAWIDS

-160 GLVIGDNIELGDATF
+160 GVSIGDSIELGEAQFIITK
-175 TVTQI
+175 I

-193 ADPMVLINQQDIAAT
+193 ADPMVLINLADIDAT
-208 NVTGPGSRVNYKAYF
+208 RVTGPGSRVNYKVYF
-223 TGENSDLDGYF
+223 TGSESDLDDYF
-234 DALSPQLDRQ
+234 DVLSPQLDRQ
-244 IHRWLS
+244 VHRWLS
-250 VQDDTS
+250 VQDDSS

-303 TLGASTNT
+303 TLGASTST
-311 IRKVYLYQISFI
+311 IRKVYLYQIGFI
-323 AILGIMLGAV
+323 ALLGIVIGAI
-333 VGFVLQQIVVS
+333 VGFVLQQLVVS
-344 ALADTVEVSLQVW
+344 ALTGTVEVSLQIW
-357 YWRPLLIAIFTG
+357 YWRPLLIAVFTG

-389 LRVLRRDISATFSSR
+389 LRVLRRDIASSFTSR
-404 GGQYITAGGAILLLM
+404 GGQYLTAGGAILLLM

-443 LGATFGLIALGRV
+443 LASTLGLIALGRI
-456 LGKGRMGA
+456 LGSGRMGA

-514 TANYFLANVT
+514 TANYFLTNVT
-524 QEQRPKLVEHFA
+524 EEQRPSLIQHFSD
-536 KNGIETDGLYPVSRG
+536 NGIKTEGLFPVSRG
-551 RFVKVN
+551 RFVKIN
-557 DELIR
+557 DEILR
-562 TDITKEDEDT
+562 HDITKEKEDT

-577 RGLGR
+577 RGMGR
-582 EANLTWDTVLQ
+582 EANLTWDTQLQ
-593 TGNEIIAGQWHD
+593 MGNEVIAGKWHGD
-605 QWTPQNSTLP
+605 WSLENSDLP
-615 EGVFPVS
+615 PGVYPVS

-636 DELTFNIGSEI
+636 DKLTFNIGSEI
-647 VTVQVTSVRTVNW
+647 VTVEVTSIRTVNW

-670 LHPEAMS
+670 LHPMAMEA
-677 QFRASYITSFYLPPE
+677 FKASYITSFYLPPE
-692 RKPELTKLM
+692 RKPELTRLM

-710 DVDARINQVRSIID
+710 DVDARINQVRSIIE

-730 EFILVLVLVAGSL
+730 EFILILVLVAGSL

-768 KGMMIRLSVIYEFL
+768 KGSMIRASVIYEFL

-788 GFMAALAN
+788 GLMAALAN
-796 EVSLYLLQTNV
+796 EVSLYLLQTQI

-813 LHLEY
+813 LHIEY
-818 WVIAPLT
+818 WLIAPLT

-835 ASCWRL
+835 TSCWRL
-841 LSMNTQVLLR
+841 LSMNTQVLLS

>member
-1 MSSVSSVRAKK
+1 MSA

-69 DRQLSSRNLID
+69 DRQLSARAPLD
-80 PAWITQAQTFSL
+80 PEWVSAAHTYNL
-92 ATAEQVSTRSMA
+92 ATALQTSTRSMA

-113 DLRAVSDT
+113 DLRAVSED
-121 YPLKGSIKLAP
+121 YPLKGTIKLAP
-132 ELFATGAATT
+132 ELFATGVATDH
-142 QIPQRGEAWIDS
+142 IPASGEAWMDS

-160 GLVIGDNIELGDATF
+160 GVSLGDKIELGEAQF
-175 TVTQI
+175 TITQV

-193 ADPMVLINQQDIAAT
+193 ADPMVLINLSDIAAT
-208 NVTGPGSRVNYKAYF
+208 KVTGPGSRVNYKVYF
-223 TGENSDLDGYF
+223 TGDDNDLDNYF
-234 DALSPQLDRQ
+234 DELSPQLDRQ
-244 IHRWLS
+244 VHRWLS

-303 TLGASTNT
+303 TLGASTAT
-311 IRKVYLYQISFI
+311 IRKVYLYQIVFI
-323 AILGIMLGAV
+323 ALLGIVIGAI
-333 VGFVLQQIVVS
+333 VGFVLQQLVVS

-389 LRVLRRDISATFSSR
+389 LRVLRRDIASSFSAR
-404 GGQYITAGGAILLLM
+404 GGQYLTAGGAILLLM

-443 LGATFGLIALGRV
+443 LAATFGLIALGRV
-456 LGKGRMGA
+456 LGTGRMGA

-500 NDIVQQWRDQLPQG
+500 NDIVQQWRDQLPTG

-524 QEQRPKLVEHFA
+524 EEQRPNLVQHFA
-536 KNGIETDGLYPVSRG
+536 DNGIETDGLYPVSRG
-551 RFVKVN
+551 RFVKIN
-557 DELIR
+557 DEILR
-562 TDITKEDEDT
+562 NDITKEEEDT

-577 RGLGR
+577 RGMGR
-582 EANLTWDTVLQ
+582 EANLTWDTTLQ
-593 TGNEIIAGQWHD
+593 MGNEVIAGQWHGE
-605 QWTPQNSTLP
+605 WTPETSEL
-615 EGVFPVS
+615 GDGIYPVS
-622 IEERVGERMRIGMG
+622 IEERVGKRMRIGMG
-636 DELTFNIGSEI
+636 DQLTFNIGSEI
-647 VTVQVTSVRTVNW
+647 VTVEVTSIRTVNW

-670 LHPEAMS
+670 LHPMAMEA
-677 QFRASYITSFYLPPE
+677 FRASYITSFYLPPE
-692 RKPELTKLM
+692 RKPELTRLM

-730 EFILVLVLVAGSL
+730 EFILILVLVAGSL
-743 VLVAQVQASMDER
+743 VLIAQVQASMDER

-768 KGMMIRLSVIYEFL
+768 KGRMIRASVIYEFL

-796 EVSLYLLQTNV
+796 EVSLYLLQTQI

-813 LHLEY
+813 LHIEY

>member
-1 MSSVSSVRAKK
+1 MSA

-69 DRQLSSRNLID
+69 DRQLSARAPLD
-80 PAWITQAQTFSL
+80 PEWISAAHTYNL
-92 ATAEQVSTRSMA
+92 ATALQTSTRSMA

-113 DLRAVSDT
+113 DLRAVSED
-121 YPLKGSIKLAP
+121 YPLKGTIKLAP
-132 ELFATGAATT
+132 ELFATGVATDH
-142 QIPQRGEAWIDS
+142 IPASGEAWMDS

-160 GLVIGDNIELGDATF
+160 GVSLGDKIELGEAQF
-175 TVTQI
+175 TITQV

-193 ADPMVLINQQDIAAT
+193 ADPMVLINLSDIAAT
-208 NVTGPGSRVNYKAYF
+208 KVTGPGSRVNYKVYF
-223 TGENSDLDGYF
+223 TGDDNDLDNYF
-234 DALSPQLDRQ
+234 DELSPQLDRQ
-244 IHRWLS
+244 VHRWLS

-303 TLGASTNT
+303 TLGASTAT
-311 IRKVYLYQISFI
+311 IRKVYLYQIVFI
-323 AILGIMLGAV
+323 ALLGIVIGAI
-333 VGFVLQQIVVS
+333 VGFVLQQLVVS

-389 LRVLRRDISATFSSR
+389 LRVLRRDIASSFSAR
-404 GGQYITAGGAILLLM
+404 GGQYLTAGGAILLLM

-443 LGATFGLIALGRV
+443 LAATIGLIALGRV
-456 LGKGRMGA
+456 LGTGRMGA

-500 NDIVQQWRDQLPQG
+500 NDIVQQWRDQLPTG

-524 QEQRPKLVEHFA
+524 EEQRPNLVQHFA
-536 KNGIETDGLYPVSRG
+536 DNGIETDGLYPVSRG
-551 RFVKVN
+551 RFVKIN
-557 DELIR
+557 DEILR
-562 TDITKEDEDT
+562 NDITKEEEDT

-577 RGLGR
+577 RGMGR
-582 EANLTWDTVLQ
+582 EANLTWDTTLQ
-593 TGNEIIAGQWHD
+593 MGNEVIAGQWHGE
-605 QWTPQNSTLP
+605 WTPETSEL
-615 EGVFPVS
+615 GDGIYPVS
-622 IEERVGERMRIGMG
+622 IEERVGKRMRIGMG
-636 DELTFNIGSEI
+636 DQLTFNIGSEI
-647 VTVQVTSVRTVNW
+647 VTVEVTSIRTVNW

-670 LHPEAMS
+670 LHPMAMEA
-677 QFRASYITSFYLPPE
+677 FRASYITSFYLPPE
-692 RKPELTKLM
+692 RKPELTRLM

-730 EFILVLVLVAGSL
+730 EFILILVLVAGSL
-743 VLVAQVQASMDER
+743 VLIAQVQASMDER

-768 KGMMIRLSVIYEFL
+768 KGRMIRASVIYEFL

-796 EVSLYLLQTNV
+796 EVSLYLLQTQI

-813 LHLEY
+813 LHIEY